1 MEIPEASSLRKGV
14 DRISKNNKIYN
25 VVLDRCVQQIIH
37 TSNTSNKTY
46 TIFTVPTFLLGVV
59 LYSTSNCILY
69 IIEELSRK
77 NYIVK
82 LIEPNYIHID
92 WGKRINFNKN
102 SDYIKKL
109 LEKNPDAKIEFV
121 YE

>member
-1 MEIPEASSLRKGV
+1 MDIPDATSLRQTNTAF
-14 DRISKNNKIYN
+14 DNNTRIYK
-25 VVLDRCVQQIIH
+25 VVLDRCVQQILY
-37 TSNTSNKTY
+37 TNSTSNKTY
-46 TIFTVPTFLLGVV
+46 TIFTVPEFLLGVV
-59 LYSTSNCILY
+59 LYSKSACILY
-69 IIEELSRK
+69 IMEELSRK

-82 LIEPNYIHID
+82 LIEPSYIHID

>member
-1 MEIPEASSLRKGV
+1 MEIPDATSLRQ
-14 DRISKNNKIYN
+14 SNNTTHNNNKIYN

-37 TSNTSNKTY
+37 TNKTSDKTY

-59 LYSTSNCILY
+59 LYNMSTCMLY

-82 LIEPNYIHID
+82 MIEPNYIHID

-109 LEKNPDAKIEFV
+109 LQKNPDAKIEFV